1 MIQLKGKNYYY
12 YYYFLVRISLSLYK
26 LSKQFEIPFSRAECQ
41 DAISSKQRYPQL
53 GNSETT

>member
-12 YYYFLVRISLSLYK
+12 YFFFLVRISLSLYK
-26 LSKQFEIPFSRAECQ
+26 LSKQFEIPFSRA